1 MTCFLLLG
9 CAKLRAMTTDTK
21 LTTHIQDHPRS
32 QEHVALGQALKLVI
46 AEQQL
51 TQRKLA
57 DRTGI
62 DVRRVNAIVLGK
74 ANPTYLT
81 LLRLCKELGVTPSA
95 LTVRAD
101 ELLDEQDQDDRR
113 GMTAPA

>member
-1 MTCFLLLG
+1 MAYVLLLE
-9 CAKLRAMTTDTK
+9 CAKLTAMTTETK

-57 DRTGI
+57 DRTGV

-81 LLRLCKELGVTPSA
+81 LLRLCKELGVAPSA

-101 ELLDEQDQDDRR
+101 KLLEEQNQSRER
-113 GMTAPA
+113 G